1 MFAWHACWLIHCD
14 SFRFLLHVERN
25 RNGVPRWKT
34 LFTNVASACP
44 AWSLGLFVL
53 HYMAGNRSWLG
64 LAHVLPLPEDS
75 QVQSSWLLHSIHTL
89 RALSVRPPASCYFSC
104 RGYNSPNGVR
114 HLSLIST
121 KLNEKMTSLLHFI
134 TRDIMITVISMWIM
148 WFFFLSIFFVI
159 WTTARGLIFKVSWIF
174 SMYEEKVN
182 LRQHLFSFSHVIH
195 LDVCVTKW

>member
-1 MFAWHACWLIHCD
+1 MFAWHACCVIHCD

-44 AWSLGLFVL
+44 AWSSGLFVL

-89 RALSVRPPASCYFSC
+89 QALSVRPPASCYFSC

-121 KLNEKMTSLLHFI
+121 KLNEKMSSLLHFR
-134 TRDIMITVISMWIM
+134 TRDIMISVICMWIM
-148 WFFFLSIFFVI
+148 WFFFFWAYFL
-159 WTTARGLIFKVSWIF
+159 
-174 SMYEEKVN
+174 
-182 LRQHLFSFSHVIH
+182 
-195 LDVCVTKW
+195 